1 MILFFDHHS
10 GYYGEN
16 GWVRSRAIVG
26 WIEVE
31 VARVKAITRIQAGDV
46 IGLA

>member
-1 MILFFDHHS
+1 MILFFDHS
-10 GYYGEN
+10 GYYGKN
-16 GWVRSRAIVG
+16 GWVRSRARVR

-31 VARVKAITRIQAGDV
+31 VARVKATTRIQAGDV